1 MVMYTKNGVFPIAK
15 LPYRIEHHEM
25 FNGRMKRRTYTAE
38 AVYNNYEKLGY
49 TEVSDQPA
57 HDAARQSCDWNAD
70 TLSWDVA
77 DYTDEHLASMKSSEF
92 SQLRQAR
99 NQKLLES
106 DWSQLLHKEAT
117 DDAVAEYGYADRK
130 ITKEISDE
138 WETYRQELRDLPAE
152 TDDARLVTWPSP
164 PFLTGFEPEDVSATS
179 DGIV

>member
-1 MVMYTKNGVFPIAK
+1 MVMYSHKGRHPVRS
-15 LPYRIEHHEM
+15 LPYRMEVKEM

-38 AVYNNYEKLGY
+38 AVTQNAEKFGY
-49 TEVSDQPA
+49 IEVADRPS
-57 HDAARQSCDWNAD
+57 HDAARQSCDWNSE

-77 DYTDEHLASMKSSEF
+77 DFTDEHIAAMKSSEF